1 MRIISG
7 SHRGIKLRFNNN
19 LNVRPT
25 TDKAKEALFNILN
38 HRYQLQTKNCLDLF
52 SGTGN
57 ISFEFCSRGCQQIT
71 CVDNNIKC
79 IRHIK
84 EEALRLKFNVEAIHN
99 DSMEFLSKNSKMF
112 DVIFADPPYSYKLHH
127 DLKDIIFSKK
137 LIKKNGCLIIE
148 HDKQTVFY
156 EENLEIKKYGNVIF
170 SIFTF

>member
-79 IRHIK
+79 ITHILHAYT
-84 EEALRLKFNVEAIHN
+84 EALRLLFH
-99 DSMEFLSKNSKMF
+99 
-112 DVIFADPPYSYKLHH
+112 YSR
-127 DLKDIIFSKK
+127 
-137 LIKKNGCLIIE
+137 E
-148 HDKQTVFY
+148 
-156 EENLEIKKYGNVIF
+156 
-170 SIFTF
+170 

>member
-84 EEALRLKFNVEAIHN
+84 EEALRLKFNVEAINN
-99 DSMEFLSKNSKMF
+99 DSMEFLSENKKKF
-112 DVIFADPPYSYKLHH
+112 DVIFA
-127 DLKDIIFSKK
+127 LKNHS
-137 LIKKNGCLIIE
+137 IKVNFQKIDVL
-148 HDKQTVFY
+148 Y
-156 EENLEIKKYGNVIF
+156 
-170 SIFTF
+170 